1 MCIHTVHTY
10 TYTYIHANIHAYIQT
25 YMPTYIETPLAVT
38 ILPVWTPDMNLH
50 RQSKRY
56 TAVRRGVRDDEREEK
71 KGLGKSSLRD

>member
-1 MCIHTVHTY
+1 
-10 TYTYIHANIHAYIQT
+10 
-25 YMPTYIETPLAVT
+25 MPTYIETPLAVT
-38 ILPVWTPDMNLH
+38 VLPVWTPDMNLH